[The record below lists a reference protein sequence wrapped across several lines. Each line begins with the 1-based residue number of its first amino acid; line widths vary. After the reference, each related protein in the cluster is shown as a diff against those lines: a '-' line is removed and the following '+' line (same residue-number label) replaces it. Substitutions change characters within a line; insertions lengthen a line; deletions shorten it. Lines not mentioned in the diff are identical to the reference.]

1 VRQFILIRGCPPLFL
16 QGFRTELRR
25 LLIILL
31 FCVFLGLL
39 FNHLTWFL
47 LAGLSIYTAWLFRQM
62 YRLNLWILRRNDDA
76 PPEADG
82 IWGEIFDNIY
92 QLQRH
97 QQAETQNLQAVI
109 KRIQEITTAL
119 KDGIIILDWRGHL
132 DFWNPAAQ
140 RMIGFRTKDQGLSII
155 NFLRHP
161 KFVDYFDSGDYSLPL
176 DLPSPRSNTKH
187 LQIQITR
194 FGQDERL
201 IVIRDISQI
210 YHLEQMRQD
219 FVANVSHE
227 LRTPLTVINGYI
239 ETLAD
244 NNSVSAWDKPLAQML
259 QQGKRMSLLINDLL
273 VLSKLE
279 TTEPGHNQKLVDLQN
294 LLISIKNEA
303 EALGNEKQQT
313 IYLRCDEPMQLL
325 ANEKEIHSAFS
336 NLAINAVKYTQEKGV
351 IELRLWRDTSHIY
364 FSVSDNG
371 PGIDAKHLP
380 RLTERFYRVDASRNS
395 ATGGTGLGLA
405 IVKHVLMRHDGELKI
420 SSDLGRGSVFTCV
433 FNVPH

>member
-1 VRQFILIRGCPPLFL
+1 MFL
-16 QGFRTELRR
+16 HGFKIELRR
-25 LLIILL
+25 LLIIFVICVGYGVLFGLQWWLL
-31 FCVFLGLL
+31 FTGLCL
-39 FNHLTWFL
+39 YL
-47 LAGLSIYTAWLFRQM
+47 AWLFYQM
-62 YRLNLWILRRNDDA
+62 YRLNKWLIRGTDA
-76 PPEADG
+76 PPESSG
-82 IWGEIFDNIY
+82 LWGEIFDNMY
-92 QLQRH
+92 KLQCQ

-109 KRIQEITTAL
+109 KRIQEITSAL

-155 NFLRHP
+155 NFIRDP
-161 KFVDYFDSGDYSLPL
+161 KFVEYFEGDNYAEPL
-176 DLPSPRSNTKH
+176 DLQSPRHASKQ

-194 FGQDERL
+194 FGQQERL
-201 IVIRDISQI
+201 IVIRDITQV
-210 YHLEQMRQD
+210 HNLEQMRQD

-239 ETLAD
+239 ETISD
-244 NNSVSAWDKPLAQML
+244 NNKTPAWEKPLQQIL

-279 TTEPGHNQKLVDLQN
+279 TTEAGHNQKELDLEP

-303 EALGNEKQQT
+303 EALGNDKQQ
-313 IYLRCDEPMQLL
+313 IIRLQCDEPIRII

-336 NLAINAVKYTQEKGV
+336 NLAINAVKYTPENGA
-351 IELRLWRDTSHIY
+351 IDLHLWKDTNHVY
-364 FSVSDNG
+364 FSVTDNG
-371 PGIDAKHLP
+371 PGIDSKHLP

-405 IVKHVLMRHDGELKI
+405 IVKHVLLRHDGELKI
-420 SSDLGRGSVFTCV
+420 TSELGKGSTFTCV
-433 FNVPH
+433 LPLHHH